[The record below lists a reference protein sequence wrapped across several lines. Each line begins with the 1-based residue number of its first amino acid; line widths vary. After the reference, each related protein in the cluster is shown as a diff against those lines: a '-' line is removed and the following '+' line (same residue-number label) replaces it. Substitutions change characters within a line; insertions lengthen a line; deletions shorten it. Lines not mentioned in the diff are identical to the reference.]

1 MPCYVLS
8 KTECLYIAQNLMM
21 RQGQSSFSL
30 GRNLNRTLSPVQ
42 LHSSRLFIKTSM
54 SRVSNKVS
62 SWAAFMASSSMSKV
76 HVNPFC
82 IILQIL
88 YSVAKIMQII
98 YSIKKNIKKKLF
110 YFVLSSIGTILKYGE
125 HFIPCPISRQTMSN
139 ISHNQLSINTHRQR
153 LINHKKDNPVWRF
166 RGKSLSSQRK
176 QTMRRL

>member
-1 MPCYVLS
+1 MGKVRGCKFALSQRATAIPNGVYKDVPCYVLS

-42 LHSSRLFIKTSM
+42 LHSIRLFIKTSM

-76 HVNPFC
+76 YVNPFC

-88 YSVAKIMQII
+88 FSVAKIMQII
-98 YSIKKNIKKKLF
+98 YFIKKNIKKILF
-110 YFVLSSIGTILKYGE
+110 YFVLSSVGTILKYGG
-125 HFIPCPISRQTMSN
+125 HLIPCPISRQIMRNKSRN
-139 ISHNQLSINTHRQR
+139 RLSIHT
-153 LINHKKDNPVWRF
+153 PP
-166 RGKSLSSQRK
+166 
-176 QTMRRL
+176 